1 MQELNPN
8 ARPDFETLVEALR
21 WRAQHQGDQLAY
33 TFLVDGESVEQRLT
47 YAGLDHAAR
56 AVAAQ
61 LQQMARHHKMAAA
74 GDRVL
79 LLYPPGLEYV
89 IGFWGCLYAGVMAVP
104 AYPPLPQRSTSL
116 APPTLQTNRIQAIVT
131 DAQAA
136 LALTTSQIKKQL
148 DALPVLADL
157 HWLDTTALPPAPSWQ
172 NVSITAGDIAY
183 LQYTSGSTA
192 VPKGVMVT
200 HANLIYNLSTIHTAF
215 ALGPHTVSVC
225 WLPPFHDMGLID
237 GILGPVYG
245 GFPAVLM
252 SPAAFLQQP
261 IRWLRAI
268 SRYRGSHSGGPN
280 FAFDLCVSKTT
291 PAQRASLDLSCWET
305 AYNGAEPV
313 RHDTLARFAQ
323 AFRQTGFQSRFAYPC
338 YGLAE
343 ATLMVSGGLVSA
355 EPVYLTVSEPALAQ
369 HQVQLAAPDQ
379 PASRTLTG
387 SGRVWLDTRVRIVH
401 PDSGA
406 PYAPDETGTT
416 PVGEIWIA
424 GPTVARGY
432 WQRPQETAHTFQAY
446 TTDGD
451 GPFLRSGD
459 LGFWHQGEL
468 FVTGRLKDLIII
480 RGRNHYP
487 QDIERTVEQSH
498 AAVRAGCVA
507 AFAIETS
514 ATEQL
519 VVVAELRQETDQADF
534 SAIIATIRASITR
547 EHDIAPYAIALIH
560 PTTIPKT
567 TSGKIQRH
575 ASRAAFLNKTLATL
589 AVWQEDEQA
598 TPPPQP
604 FSPLHVTGWLVQRLA
619 QQLKID
625 AQQIL
630 VDRPLAEYGLDSVA
644 AVGLAGELENWLG
657 RKLPPTLLYEYPTI
671 KALAEYLADSSKQAT
686 DKGKQAAATGQQAR
700 AVAIVGVGCRFPEAA
715 GPEAFW
721 DLLVNGVDAISEAP
735 ASRWDM
741 DAFYNPE
748 PQPGKMN
755 TRWGGFLQNIDEFD
769 AHFFG
774 ISPREAERMDP
785 QQRLLLEVAWEA
797 LEDAGIPPN
806 QLSGTPTGV
815 FIGISGMEYGQM
827 QLNDARLSDPYIG
840 TGSALSIAA
849 NRLSYFLNLH
859 GPSLAVDTA
868 CSSSLVALH
877 LATQSVQRGESTLA
891 LVGGVNLILLPTVT
905 VNFSQACFMAPDG
918 RCKPFDAR
926 ANGYVRSEG
935 VGVIVLKPLAQ
946 AQADGDTI
954 YAVIAGSAINQDG
967 RSNGLT
973 APNHHAQEA
982 VLRAAYA
989 NAGIPPHQVQYVETH
1004 GTGTALG
1011 DPIEAAALSAVLSPH
1026 RPASQPCRIGSVK
1039 SNLGHLEAAAGIASV
1054 IKVLLS
1060 LHHGQLPPTLHYQ
1073 TPNPAIPFTDLGLQ
1087 VQDTLTPWPFADERV
1102 ASVSAFG
1109 FGGTNAHVVLRAPI
1123 QAAATAGTK
1132 EPDSTPVLLPLSA
1145 REPAALAALAQRYA
1159 ALLSQP
1165 ETNLNHIA
1173 YSASRS
1179 RAHHNY
1185 RLALVGSNAADMAT
1199 HLSAYATNSQV
1210 PVAPPMF
1217 QGEKHPNRPLK
1228 LIFVCG
1234 GQGSQWWGMGQQ
1246 LLAAEPVFRA
1256 VIAEC
1261 DQLLRPYAEWSLL
1274 AELTRPLAESRL
1286 EETAITQ
1293 PALFALQMGLAALW
1307 QKWGI
1312 QPDAVV
1318 GHSMGEVAAAC
1329 ISGALSLADGV
1340 RVIFHRGR
1348 LTQTAAGQG
1357 KMLVAEMT
1365 ETEARAALRG
1375 YEGEVEVAAVN
1386 PASVVLAGES
1396 AAVARFAASLQARG
1410 VYCDYLRVDYASHSP
1425 QMTPLQPEIVA
1436 SLQGIQPRS
1445 PTIPIYSTVTGK
1457 QVTGAALGPDYWS
1470 ANLRQPVQ
1478 FAAAMQH
1485 ILADGYTAFLELNP
1499 HPVLSPSILQSLQQH
1514 GQAGLALSSLRRHQD
1529 EVEQMRQT
1537 LAVLYTQGWDVN
1549 WTAVYAAGQRV
1560 PLPRYPWQRQ
1570 RYWLPTL
1577 PPWRAASDD
1586 VPTLPTAS
1594 IAAVSDWLHELLWQ
1608 PIAAPTNQN
1617 GSEPHRHWLIVSQE
1631 SSISQRLAQR
1641 LRQASNAP
1649 RLLAAPPAAAAGWRE
1664 IAAQLPAGSNILYL
1678 WDLESDALPD
1688 LTPLLRLAQAL
1699 ARRRQ
1704 PAQLWLVTRGAQPAA
1719 NTPVTPGQAVL
1730 WGMGRALALEYPD
1743 LWGGLIDLD
1752 PAQPPQEVDDLLA
1765 CLTCSGAERQ
1775 IACRAGQFFAPRLA
1789 AVTAPLPGGL
1799 RFRADATYLLTG
1811 GLGGLGL
1818 SLARWLVE
1826 NGARRLALM
1835 GRTPLPPRAQWDQAA
1850 TANRQLAARIAAIRQ
1865 LEAAGAT
1872 VVLLPAD
1879 VADLSSLQ
1887 AAFDRLAALQAEGL
1901 LPPLRGIFH
1910 LAGVAQP
1917 LPLLEITPE
1926 AWQATLRPK
1935 VAGTL
1940 NLHALAKETI
1950 ADLDYFVLFSSMAA
1964 VLGSKDL
1971 AHYAAANAFM
1981 DGFAH
1986 YRRQLGLPALSIN
1999 WGAWADA
2006 GMTVDT
2012 DQETYLRRLGVRPM
2026 PPAAALRRLGQAMT
2040 SQATQQMIA
2049 DVDWATFRAVY
2060 EMGGPQPILANMAHQ
2075 PAPPPAV
2082 HTAPAVPIQEQLQ
2095 AAPTAHW
2102 PDLLA
2107 AYLQQQVG
2115 YVLRMPAAHISLTH
2129 SILELGLDSIMVMEL
2144 IRQFQTD
2151 LGLGLFM
2158 REIFDRPSLADLAA
2172 YLARQLQHNGQPTA
2186 TTPVPIKAV
2195 QILAPPAA
2203 SAQALANRQ
2212 TAPDKTHP
2220 TSRVRPLPAAKNPGM
2235 VFLLSA
2241 PRSGSTLLRAML
2253 AGHPDLFCPP
2263 ELHLLPY
2270 TAMTERQTALAGSY
2284 LDEGLQRAVMTLY
2297 HLDAAAAKQQ
2307 IATWLAADRCIQE
2320 VYAELQQAAAPRLL
2334 LDKSPSYALHR
2345 AALDRAEAWFTNP
2358 SYIHLVRHP
2367 YAVIESAMRTRL
2379 DRLLGDVVVDREKL
2393 AEDIWLTANQNTRDF
2408 LQDIPADRKLVVLYE
2423 DLVRQPETTLRR
2435 ICAFLNLPFHA
2446 AVLQPYNGDRMT
2458 DGIYAHSAQIG
2469 DPHFHHH
2476 QEIDAALADAW
2487 RAVRLSHPLNPQT
2500 RQLAASF
2507 HYDLPGDIELTSL
2520 TPLQP
2525 KGDKPPLFLVPP
2537 NGSTILTFTELAR
2550 RLGPDQPVYGLEPL
2564 GLDGRHPPQNRV
2576 EEMAAHYIRELQTV
2590 QPHGPYLLGG
2600 RCFGGIVAFE
2610 MAQQLQRQGEH
2621 VALLAVLDV
2630 LVPPHTTLQVYRS
2643 GDNDA
2648 DGVSKGRRLLYRGM
2662 YLLRQGPLKQLM
2674 WLRRLRQMRLE
2685 EGILPNVFGPQ
2696 ARYIR
2701 EASDAHFQARL
2712 NYEPQVYPGRIT
2724 LFANSEHTGGRQL
2737 NWAELTTAGV
2747 DIHIIPG
2754 NHLTMLQPP
2763 HLQTLVEK
2771 LRHVRDK
2778 ALADGK
2784 YEVGGRRYEGGEDRR
2799 NKAVVEASPADQ
2811 RAGEAEPRLV
2821 SPDGNRLERQLA
2833 AIWQR
2838 VLGRE
2843 VGVQERLEGLTDNY
2857 LQAVYLCTLV
2867 GEQLGVQIPLPALAL
2882 APTIAELARLLSEGQ
2897 SLPAWCV
2904 MTRLPAAGNMPSSRL
2919 PFFCV
2924 PDDAGTILSLLPLA
2938 RHLGADQPV
2947 YGLQPLG
2954 LEPGQEP
2961 HQTIEEMA
2969 ACYLQAI
2976 RAAQPHG
2983 PYRLGGHA
2991 LGGIVAFEIAQQ
3003 LAAQGEEIAHLAV
3016 IDTLIPPNA
3025 THHVWDPPR
3034 ALENKAA
3041 ETGNRLDRV
3050 IARAAYLVQR
3060 RRLRQA
3066 VPPPPGRS
3074 AALAAAEKRMRHL
3087 RQVAFAARFRYQPQI
3102 YAGQITLYANA
3113 AHTGRHQVKWA
3124 ALTDA
3129 GIQIEIIPGTHD
3141 TLFRAAH
3148 ISALAAPLHR
3158 HLQESG

>member
-1 MQELNPN
+1 
-8 ARPDFETLVEALR
+8 
-21 WRAQHQGDQLAY
+21 
-33 TFLVDGESVEQRLT
+33 
-47 YAGLDHAAR
+47 
-56 AVAAQ
+56 
-61 LQQMARHHKMAAA
+61 
-74 GDRVL
+74 
-79 LLYPPGLEYV
+79 
-89 IGFWGCLYAGVMAVP
+89 
-104 AYPPLPQRSTSL
+104 
-116 APPTLQTNRIQAIVT
+116 
-131 DAQAA
+131 
-136 LALTTSQIKKQL
+136 
-148 DALPVLADL
+148 
-157 HWLDTTALPPAPSWQ
+157 
-172 NVSITAGDIAY
+172 
-183 LQYTSGSTA
+183 
-192 VPKGVMVT
+192 
-200 HANLIYNLSTIHTAF
+200 
-215 ALGPHTVSVC
+215 
-225 WLPPFHDMGLID
+225 
-237 GILGPVYG
+237 
-245 GFPAVLM
+245 
-252 SPAAFLQQP
+252 
-261 IRWLRAI
+261 
-268 SRYRGSHSGGPN
+268 
-280 FAFDLCVSKTT
+280 
-291 PAQRASLDLSCWET
+291 
-305 AYNGAEPV
+305 
-313 RHDTLARFAQ
+313 
-323 AFRQTGFQSRFAYPC
+323 
-338 YGLAE
+338 
-343 ATLMVSGGLVSA
+343 
-355 EPVYLTVSEPALAQ
+355 
-369 HQVQLAAPDQ
+369 
-379 PASRTLTG
+379 
-387 SGRVWLDTRVRIVH
+387 
-401 PDSGA
+401 
-406 PYAPDETGTT
+406 
-416 PVGEIWIA
+416 
-424 GPTVARGY
+424 
-432 WQRPQETAHTFQAY
+432 
-446 TTDGD
+446 
-451 GPFLRSGD
+451 
-459 LGFWHQGEL
+459 
-468 FVTGRLKDLIII
+468 
-480 RGRNHYP
+480 
-487 QDIERTVEQSH
+487 
-498 AAVRAGCVA
+498 
-507 AFAIETS
+507 
-514 ATEQL
+514 
-519 VVVAELRQETDQADF
+519 
-534 SAIIATIRASITR
+534 
-547 EHDIAPYAIALIH
+547 
-560 PTTIPKT
+560 
-567 TSGKIQRH
+567 
-575 ASRAAFLNKTLATL
+575 
-589 AVWQEDEQA
+589 
-598 TPPPQP
+598 
-604 FSPLHVTGWLVQRLA
+604 
-619 QQLKID
+619 
-625 AQQIL
+625 
-630 VDRPLAEYGLDSVA
+630 
-644 AVGLAGELENWLG
+644 
-657 RKLPPTLLYEYPTI
+657 
-671 KALAEYLADSSKQAT
+671 
-686 DKGKQAAATGQQAR
+686 
-700 AVAIVGVGCRFPEAA
+700 
-715 GPEAFW
+715 
-721 DLLVNGVDAISEAP
+721 
-735 ASRWDM
+735 
-741 DAFYNPE
+741 
-748 PQPGKMN
+748 
-755 TRWGGFLQNIDEFD
+755 
-769 AHFFG
+769 
-774 ISPREAERMDP
+774 
-785 QQRLLLEVAWEA
+785 
-797 LEDAGIPPN
+797 
-806 QLSGTPTGV
+806 
-815 FIGISGMEYGQM
+815 
-827 QLNDARLSDPYIG
+827 
-840 TGSALSIAA
+840 
-849 NRLSYFLNLH
+849 
-859 GPSLAVDTA
+859 
-868 CSSSLVALH
+868 
-877 LATQSVQRGESTLA
+877 
-891 LVGGVNLILLPTVT
+891 
-905 VNFSQACFMAPDG
+905 
-918 RCKPFDAR
+918 
-926 ANGYVRSEG
+926 
-935 VGVIVLKPLAQ
+935 
-946 AQADGDTI
+946 
-954 YAVIAGSAINQDG
+954 
-967 RSNGLT
+967 
-973 APNHHAQEA
+973 
-982 VLRAAYA
+982 
-989 NAGIPPHQVQYVETH
+989 
-1004 GTGTALG
+1004 
-1011 DPIEAAALSAVLSPH
+1011 
-1026 RPASQPCRIGSVK
+1026 
-1039 SNLGHLEAAAGIASV
+1039 
-1054 IKVLLS
+1054 
-1060 LHHGQLPPTLHYQ
+1060 
-1073 TPNPAIPFTDLGLQ
+1073 
-1087 VQDTLTPWPFADERV
+1087 
-1102 ASVSAFG
+1102 
-1109 FGGTNAHVVLRAPI
+1109 
-1123 QAAATAGTK
+1123 
-1132 EPDSTPVLLPLSA
+1132 
-1145 REPAALAALAQRYA
+1145 
-1159 ALLSQP
+1159 
-1165 ETNLNHIA
+1165 
-1173 YSASRS
+1173 
-1179 RAHHNY
+1179 
-1185 RLALVGSNAADMAT
+1185 MAT
-1199 HLSAYATNSQV
+1199 HLRAHAQSAYAQSAYAANPQT
-1210 PVAPPMF
+1210 PAAPPLF
-1217 QGEKHPNRPLK
+1217 QGEKHPNRPPK

-1234 GQGSQWWGMGQQ
+1234 GQGSQWWGMGRQ

-1274 AELTRPLAESRL
+1274 AELTRPLTQSRL

-1293 PALFALQMGLAALW
+1293 PALFALQMALAALW

-1340 RVIFHRGR
+1340 RIIFHRGR

-1357 KMLVAEMT
+1357 KMLVAEIT
-1365 ETEARAALRG
+1365 ETEARAALQG

-1396 AAVARFAASLQARG
+1396 AAVARLAASLQARG
-1410 VYCDYLRVDYASHSP
+1410 VYSDYLRVDYASHSP
-1425 QMTPLQPEIVA
+1425 QMTSLQPEMVA
-1436 SLQGIQPRS
+1436 SVQGIQPRS
-1445 PTIPIYSTVTGK
+1445 PTIPVYSTVTGK
-1457 QVTGAALGPDYWS
+1457 QVIGDVLGPDYWS

-1499 HPVLSPSILQSLQQH
+1499 HPALSPSILQSLQQH
-1514 GQAGLALSSLRRHQD
+1514 GQSGLALSSLRRHQD

-1549 WTAVYAAGQRV
+1549 WAALYAAGKRV

-1570 RYWLPTL
+1570 RYWLPTP
-1577 PPWRAASDD
+1577 PPWHATPNDA
-1586 VPTLPTAS
+1586 PTLPPAS
-1594 IAAVSDWLHELLWQ
+1594 IAFDSEWLHELVWEPMAVL
-1608 PIAAPTNQN
+1608 TNQN
-1617 GSEPHRHWLIVSQE
+1617 GSEPRRHWLILGQE
-1631 SSISQRLAQR
+1631 SGISQRLAQR
-1641 LRQASNAP
+1641 LRQAGNAP

-1678 WDLESDALPD
+1678 WCLESDALPD

-1719 NTPVTPGQAVL
+1719 NAPMTPGQAAL

-1765 CLTCSGAERQ
+1765 CLSYSGAERQ
-1775 IACRAGQFFAPRLA
+1775 IACRAGQFFVPRLA
-1789 AVTAPLPGGL
+1789 AVTAPPPGTP

-1826 NGARRLALM
+1826 NGARRLALL
-1835 GRTPLPPRAQWDQAA
+1835 GRTTLPPRAQWDQAA
-1850 TANRQLAARIAAIRQ
+1850 ANRRLAVRITAIRQ

-1872 VVLLPAD
+1872 VALLPAD

-1926 AWQATLRPK
+1926 AWQATLRSK
-1935 VAGTL
+1935 TAGTL
-1940 NLHALAKETI
+1940 NLHALAEK
-1950 ADLDYFVLFSSMAA
+1950 AAVDLDYFVLFSSMAA

-1981 DGFAH
+1981 DSFAH

-2012 DQETYLRRLGVRPM
+2012 GQETYLRRLGVRPM
-2026 PPAAALRRLGQAMT
+2026 PPAAALRLLGQAMT
-2040 SQATQQMIA
+2040 SQAAQQMIA
-2049 DVDWATFRAVY
+2049 DVDWVAFRAVY
-2060 EMGGPQPILANMAHQ
+2060 EMGRLQPILANVADQ
-2075 PAPPPAV
+2075 PPLPATR
-2082 HTAPAVPIQEQLQ
+2082 TAPTIPIQGQLR
-2095 AAPTAHW
+2095 AAPAAHW

-2107 AYLQQQVG
+2107 TYLQQQVG
-2115 YVLRMPAAHISLTH
+2115 YVLRMPAAHVSLTH

-2172 YLARQLQHNGQPTA
+2172 YLARQLQHNGQPAA
-2186 TTPVPIKAV
+2186 TTPAPLKAA

-2203 SAQALANRQ
+2203 GAQALANGQ
-2212 TAPDKTHP
+2212 TAPGKTHP
-2220 TSRVRPLPAAKNPGM
+2220 ASRVRPLPAAKNPGV

-2284 LDEGLQRAVMTLY
+2284 LDEGLQRAVMALY

-2334 LDKSPSYALHR
+2334 LDKSPSYALQR
-2345 AALDRAEAWFTNP
+2345 ATLERAEAWFTAP
-2358 SYIHLVRHP
+2358 RYIHLVRHP
-2367 YAVIESAMRTRL
+2367 YAVIESAVRTRI

-2393 AEDIWLTANQNTRDF
+2393 AEDVWLTTNQNARDF
-2408 LQDIPADRKLVVLYE
+2408 LQNIPADRKLVVLYE

-2435 ICAFLNLPFHA
+2435 ICAFLNLPFHP
-2446 AVLQPYNGDRMT
+2446 AVLLPYNGDRMT

-2476 QEIDAALADAW
+2476 QGIDAALADAW
-2487 RAVRLSHPLNPQT
+2487 REVRLSHPVNQQT

-2550 RLGPDQPVYGLEPL
+2550 WLGPDQPVYGLEPL
-2564 GLDGRHPPQNRV
+2564 GLDGKRPPQNRV

-2610 MAQQLQRQGEH
+2610 MAQQLQRQGER

-2643 GDNDA
+2643 GDDDA
-2648 DGVSKGRRLLYRGM
+2648 DNVSSGRRLLYRGM
-2662 YLLRQGPLKQLM
+2662 YVLRQGPLKQIM

-2778 ALADGK
+2778 ALADGGD
-2784 YEVGGRRYEGGEDRR
+2784 EVRGMRYEGGEDRR
-2799 NKAVVEASPADQ
+2799 NEAAVEALLADQ
-2811 RAGEAEPRLV
+2811 DARKAAPGPA
-2821 SPDGNRLERQLA
+2821 SPDSDRLEQQLA

-2843 VGVQERLEGLTDNY
+2843 VDVQERLEGLTDNY
-2857 LQAVYLCTLV
+2857 LQAVYLCALV
-2867 GEQLGVQIPLPALAL
+2867 GEQLSVQIPLPALAL
-2882 APTIAELARLLSEGQ
+2882 APTIAELARLLPEEQ
-2897 SLPAWCV
+2897 SLPAWAV
-2904 MTRLPAAGNMPSSRL
+2904 MTRLPAAGSMPSSRS

-2976 RAAQPHG
+2976 RATQPHG

-2991 LGGIVAFEIAQQ
+2991 LGGIVAFEMAQQ
-3003 LAAQGEEIAHLAV
+3003 LAAQGEEVAHLAV

-3060 RRLRQA
+3060 RRLRQV
-3066 VPPPPGRS
+3066 VPPLPGRS

-3102 YAGQITLYANA
+3102 YPGQITLYANA

-3148 ISALAAPLHR
+3148 ISALAAPLRR